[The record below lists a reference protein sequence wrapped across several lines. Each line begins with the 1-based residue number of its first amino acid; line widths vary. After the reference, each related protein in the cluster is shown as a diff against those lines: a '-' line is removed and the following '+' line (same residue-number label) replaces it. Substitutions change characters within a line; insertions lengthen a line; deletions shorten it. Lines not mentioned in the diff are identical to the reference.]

1 MKKLLTILLPILAVV
16 GFSSIFIVDETQQ
29 VVILQL
35 GKPVKTVTEP
45 GLNVKLPFPFQE
57 KITFDDRLLEYD
69 SPPEEILSKDKKS
82 LIVDNYVRWKIVYP
96 LQFLK
101 TVQAIPTAKSRMDD
115 IVYSEL
121 RRELGTHDMVEII
134 TENREEIMDI
144 VTRQSNSATLAYGIS
159 VVDVRIRR
167 VDLPAENEESIYA
180 RMEAERKRQANKF
193 RSEGE
198 EEAQKIRA
206 ATDRDKTIILA
217 DAYKEAEKI
226 RGEGD
231 AKAVQIYARS
241 YSADPKFYE
250 FVRTLDTYKK
260 VVDDKTTLVLPS
272 GSKLF
277 KLLMDG
283 KKF

>member
-1 MKKLLTILLPILAVV
+1 MKKALSLLLPVIALV
-16 GFSSIFIVDETQQ
+16 GFSSIFIVDETEQ

-35 GKPVKTVTEP
+35 GKPVKTVTKP
-45 GLNVKLPFPFQE
+45 GLNFKLPFPIQE

-82 LIVDNYVRWKIVYP
+82 LIVDNYVRWKIVDP

-134 TENREEIMDI
+134 TENREEIMDVI
-144 VTRQSNSATLAYGIS
+144 TRESNSATLDYGIS

-167 VDLPAENEESIYA
+167 VDLPAENEASIYA

-217 DAYKEAEKI
+217 DAYKEAERI

-231 AKAVQIYARS
+231 AKAVQVYARS
-241 YSADPKFYE
+241 YSSDPKFYE

-272 GSKLF
+272 DSKLF
-277 KLLMDG
+277 KLLIDG
-283 KKF
+283 K

>member
-1 MKKLLTILLPILAVV
+1 MKRLLALILPVLGLV
-16 GFSSIFIVDETQQ
+16 GLSSIFIVDETQQ

-35 GKPVKTVTEP
+35 GKPVRTIIEP
-45 GLNVKLPFPFQE
+45 GFNAKLPFPFQE
-57 KITFDDRLLEYD
+57 RIVFDDRLLEYD

-82 LIVDNYVRWKIVYP
+82 LIVDNYVRWKIVDP

-115 IVYSEL
+115 IVYSDL

-134 TENREEIMDI
+134 TQNREEIMDV
-144 VTRQSNSATLAYGIS
+144 VTKASNEATLSYGIS
-159 VVDVRIRR
+159 VIDVRIRR
-167 VDLPAENEESIYA
+167 VDLPSENEESIYA

-193 RSEGE
+193 RSEGS

-231 AKAVQIYARS
+231 AKAVQVYARS
-241 YSADPKFYE
+241 YSSDPKFYE
-250 FVRTLDTYKK
+250 FVRTLDAYKK

-272 GSKLF
+272 DSKLF
-277 KLLMDG
+277 KLLIEG
-283 KKF
+283 K

>member
-1 MKKLLTILLPILAVV
+1 MKRLLALILPVLGLV
-16 GFSSIFIVDETQQ
+16 GLSSIFIVDETQQ

-35 GKPVKTVTEP
+35 GKPVRTITEP
-45 GLNVKLPFPFQE
+45 GFNAKLPFPFQE
-57 KITFDDRLLEYD
+57 RIIFDDRLLEYD

-82 LIVDNYVRWKIVYP
+82 LIVDNYVRWKIVDP

-134 TENREEIMDI
+134 TQNREEIMDV
-144 VTRQSNSATLAYGIS
+144 VTKASNEATLSYGIS
-159 VVDVRIRR
+159 VIDVRIRR
-167 VDLPAENEESIYA
+167 VDLPSENEESIYA

-193 RSEGE
+193 RSEGS

-231 AKAVQIYARS
+231 AKAVQVYARS
-241 YSADPKFYE
+241 YSSDPKFYE
-250 FVRTLDTYKK
+250 FVRTLDAYKK

-272 GSKLF
+272 DSKLF
-277 KLLMDG
+277 KLLIEG
-283 KKF
+283 K

>member
-1 MKKLLTILLPILAVV
+1 MKRLIALILPVLALV
-16 GFSSIFIVDETQQ
+16 GLSSIFIVDETEQ

-35 GKPVKTVTEP
+35 GKPVRTIIDP
-45 GLNVKLPFPFQE
+45 GFNAKLPFPFQE
-57 KITFDDRLLEYD
+57 KIVFDDRLLEYD

-82 LIVDNYVRWKIVYP
+82 LIVDNYVRWKIIDP

-134 TENREEIMDI
+134 TENREDIMDV
-144 VTRQSNSATLAYGIS
+144 VTKASNEATLSYGIS
-159 VVDVRIRR
+159 VIDVRIRR
-167 VDLPAENEESIYA
+167 VDLPSENEESIYA

-193 RSEGE
+193 RSEGS

-231 AKAVQIYARS
+231 AKAVQVYARS
-241 YSADPKFYE
+241 YSSDPKFYE
-250 FVRTLDTYKK
+250 FVRTLDAYKK

-272 GSKLF
+272 DSKLF
-277 KLLMDG
+277 KLLIEG
-283 KKF
+283 K

>member
-1 MKKLLTILLPILAVV
+1 MKKILIGIGAILVFL
-16 GFSSIFIVDETQQ
+16 GFTSIFIVDETEQ
-29 VVILQL
+29 VVILQF
-35 GKPVKTVTEP
+35 GKPVRIITEP
-45 GLNVKLPFPFQE
+45 GLHMKVPFPIQE
-57 KITFDDRLLEYD
+57 KNVFDNRLLEYD

-82 LIVDNYVRWKIVYP
+82 LIVDNYVRWKIVDP

-101 TVQAIPTAKSRMDD
+101 TVQAIPTALSRMDD

-134 TENREEIMDI
+134 TENREELMEK
-144 VTRQSNSATLAYGIS
+144 VTVASNRATRDYGIE

-167 VDLPAENEESIYA
+167 VDLPSQNEESIYA
-180 RMEAERKRQANKF
+180 RMDAERKRQANKF

-206 ATDRDKTIILA
+206 TTDRDKTIILA
-217 DAYKEAEKI
+217 DAYKQAERI

-231 AKAVQIYARS
+231 AKAVEVYADA

-250 FVRTLDTYKK
+250 FVRTLDAYKK
-260 VVDDKTTLVLPS
+260 IIDDKTMLVLPS
-272 GSKLF
+272 DSRLF
-277 KLLMDG
+277 KLLLD
-283 KKF
+283 K

>member
-1 MKKLLTILLPILAVV
+1 MKKILLASVAILVLLGLTTV
-16 GFSSIFIVDETQQ
+16 FIVDEKEQ
-29 VVILQL
+29 VVILAF
-35 GKPVKTVTEP
+35 GKPVRTILEP
-45 GLNVKLPFPFQE
+45 GINMKVPFPFQE
-57 KITFDDRLLEYD
+57 KIKFDDRLLEYD
-69 SPPEEILSKDKKS
+69 SPPEEILSRDKKT
-82 LIVDNYVRWKIVYP
+82 LIVDNYVRWRIVDP

-101 TVQAIPTAKSRMDD
+101 TVQAIPIALSRMDD

-134 TENREEIMDI
+134 TENREKLMEI
-144 VTRQSNSATLAYGIS
+144 VTFNSNKATLNYGIA
-159 VVDVRIRR
+159 VIDVRIRR

-180 RMEAERKRQANKF
+180 RMEAERNRQANKF

-217 DAYKEAEKI
+217 DAYKDAERL

-231 AKAVQIYARS
+231 AAAVEIYAKA

-250 FVRTLDTYKK
+250 FVRTLDMYKK
-260 VVDDKTTLVLPS
+260 IIDDKTTLVLPS
-272 GSKLF
+272 NSRLF
-277 KLLMDG
+277 KLLLE
-283 KKF
+283 K

>member
-1 MKKLLTILLPILAVV
+1 MKKIFTFILPVLLLV
-16 GFSSIFIVDETQQ
+16 GFSSIFIVDETNQ

-35 GKPVKTVTEP
+35 GKPVKTVTKP
-45 GLNVKLPFPFQE
+45 GINLKLPFPFQE

-69 SPPEEILSKDKKS
+69 SPPEEILSKDKKT
-82 LIVDNYVRWKIVYP
+82 LIVDNYVRWKIVDP

-134 TENREEIMDI
+134 TQNREEIMDV
-144 VTRQSNSATLAYGIS
+144 VTKASNEATLSYGIS

-167 VDLPAENEESIYA
+167 VDLPSQNEESIYA

-250 FVRTLDTYKK
+250 FVRTLDAYKK

-283 KKF
+283 K

>member
-1 MKKLLTILLPILAVV
+1 MKKIFTFILPVLLLV
-16 GFSSIFIVDETQQ
+16 GFSSIFIVDETNQ

-35 GKPVKTVTEP
+35 GKPVKTVTKP
-45 GLNVKLPFPFQE
+45 GINLKLPFPFQE

-69 SPPEEILSKDKKS
+69 SPPEEILSKDKKT
-82 LIVDNYVRWKIVYP
+82 LIVDNYVRWKIVDP

-134 TENREEIMDI
+134 TQNREEIMDV
-144 VTRQSNSATLAYGIS
+144 VTKASNKATLSYGIS

-167 VDLPAENEESIYA
+167 VDLPSQNEESIYA

-250 FVRTLDTYKK
+250 FVRTLDAYKK

-283 KKF
+283 K

>member
-1 MKKLLTILLPILAVV
+1 MKKALSLLLPVIALV
-16 GFSSIFIVDETQQ
+16 GFSSIFIVDETEQ

-35 GKPVKTVTEP
+35 GKPVKTVTKP
-45 GLNVKLPFPFQE
+45 GLNFKLPFPIQE

-82 LIVDNYVRWKIVYP
+82 LIVDNYVRWKIVDP

-134 TENREEIMDI
+134 TENREEIMDVI
-144 VTRQSNSATLAYGIS
+144 TEESNSATLDYGIS

-167 VDLPAENEESIYA
+167 VDLPAENEASIYA

-217 DAYKEAEKI
+217 DAYKEAERI

-231 AKAVQIYARS
+231 AKAVQVYARS
-241 YSADPKFYE
+241 YSSDPKFYE

-272 GSKLF
+272 DSKLF
-277 KLLMDG
+277 KLLLDG
-283 KKF
+283 K

>member
-1 MKKLLTILLPILAVV
+1 MKKILIGLVAILVLLGLTTV
-16 GFSSIFIVDETQQ
+16 FIVDETEQ
-29 VVILQL
+29 VVILAF
-35 GKPVKTVTEP
+35 GKPVRTITEP
-45 GLNVKLPFPFQE
+45 GINMKVPFPLQE
-57 KITFDDRLLEYD
+57 KIKFDDRLLEYD
-69 SPPEEILSKDKKS
+69 SPPEEILSKDKKT
-82 LIVDNYVRWKIVYP
+82 LIVDNYVRWSIVDP

-101 TVQAIPTAKSRMDD
+101 TVQAIPTALSRMDD

-134 TENREEIMDI
+134 TQNREKLMEI
-144 VTRQSNSATLAYGIS
+144 VTLNSNNATLDYGIE
-159 VVDVRIRR
+159 VLDVRIRR

-180 RMEAERKRQANKF
+180 RMEAERNRQANKF

-206 ATDRDKTIILA
+206 STDRDKTIILA
-217 DAYKEAEKI
+217 DAYKEAEGI

-231 AKAVQIYARS
+231 AKAVEVYANA

-260 VVDDKTTLVLPS
+260 IVDDKTTLVLPADS
-272 GSKLF
+272 RLF
-277 KLLMDG
+277 KLLLE
-283 KKF
+283 K

>member
-82 LIVDNYVRWKIVYP
+82 LIVDNYVRWKIIDP

-231 AKAVQIYARS
+231 AKAVQVYARS

-272 GSKLF
+272 DSKLF

-283 KKF
+283 K

>member
-1 MKKLLTILLPILAVV
+1 MKKALSLLLPVIALV
-16 GFSSIFIVDETQQ
+16 GFSAIFIVDETEQ

-35 GKPVKTVTEP
+35 GKPVKTVTKP
-45 GLNVKLPFPFQE
+45 GLNFKLPFPIQE

-82 LIVDNYVRWKIVYP
+82 LIVDNFVRWKIVDP

-134 TENREEIMDI
+134 TENREQIMDVI
-144 VTRQSNSATLAYGIS
+144 TRESNSATLDYGIS

-167 VDLPAENEESIYA
+167 VDLPAENEASIYA

-217 DAYKEAEKI
+217 DAYKEAERI

-231 AKAVQIYARS
+231 AKAVQVYARS
-241 YSADPKFYE
+241 YSSDPKFYE

-272 GSKLF
+272 DSKLF
-277 KLLMDG
+277 KLLLDG
-283 KKF
+283 K

>member
-1 MKKLLTILLPILAVV
+1 MKRLLALILPVLGLV
-16 GFSSIFIVDETQQ
+16 GLSSIFIVDETQQ

-35 GKPVKTVTEP
+35 GKPVRTITEP
-45 GLNVKLPFPFQE
+45 GFNAKLPFPFQE
-57 KITFDDRLLEYD
+57 RIVFDDRLLEYD

-82 LIVDNYVRWKIVYP
+82 LIVDNYVRWKIVDP

-134 TENREEIMDI
+134 TQNREEIMDV
-144 VTRQSNSATLAYGIS
+144 VTKASNEATLAYGIS
-159 VVDVRIRR
+159 VIDVRIRR
-167 VDLPAENEESIYA
+167 VDLPSENEESIYA

-193 RSEGE
+193 RSEGS

-231 AKAVQIYARS
+231 AKAVQVYARS
-241 YSADPKFYE
+241 YSSDPKFYE
-250 FVRTLDTYKK
+250 FVRTLDAYKK

-272 GSKLF
+272 DSKLF
-277 KLLMDG
+277 KLLIDG
-283 KKF
+283 K

>member
-1 MKKLLTILLPILAVV
+1 MKRLLALILPVLGLV
-16 GFSSIFIVDETQQ
+16 GLSSIFVVDETQQ

-35 GKPVKTVTEP
+35 GKPVRTIVEP
-45 GLNVKLPFPFQE
+45 GFNAKLPFPFQE
-57 KITFDDRLLEYD
+57 RIVFDDRLLEYD

-82 LIVDNYVRWKIVYP
+82 LIVDNYVRWKIVDP

-134 TENREEIMDI
+134 TQNREEIMDV
-144 VTRQSNSATLAYGIS
+144 VTKASNEATLSYGIS
-159 VVDVRIRR
+159 VIDVRIRR
-167 VDLPAENEESIYA
+167 VDLPSENEESIYA

-193 RSEGE
+193 RSEGS

-231 AKAVQIYARS
+231 AKAVQVYARS
-241 YSADPKFYE
+241 YSSDPKFYE
-250 FVRTLDTYKK
+250 FVRTLDAYKK

-272 GSKLF
+272 DSKLF
-277 KLLMDG
+277 KLLIEG
-283 KKF
+283 K